1 MRELSIERMEMV
13 SGGGWKEDI
22 LVGVSCGT
30 TAILAFTPA
39 APLAIL
45 TGNACAV
52 GLIGYALGKY

>member
-1 MRELSIERMEMV
+1 MER
-13 SGGGWKEDI
+13 GY
-22 LVGVSCGT
+22 SCRT